1 MTERNLN
8 VNHPTNSNISDI
20 ALLNNMAANS
30 VFIKCVSIE
39 LYGSDLSQAA
49 ETFENAYEHLDACDL
64 VSELPLNKNQIIDV
78 ITTRLYAMC
87 EEYLKDIEDH
97 ATSDRVLKEMIER
110 KVRQG
115 LPKHK
120 QAA

>member
-1 MTERNLN
+1 MNY
-8 VNHPTNSNISDI
+8 PTNSNIGDVAMLDS
-20 ALLNNMAANS
+20 MAANS
-30 VFIKCVSIE
+30 VFIKRVSIE

-49 ETFENAYEHLDACDL
+49 ETFENAYEHLDEQGL

-87 EEYLKDIEDH
+87 EEWLNDIEDH
-97 ATSDRVLKEMIER
+97 ATSDRVLKQMIER
-110 KVRQG
+110 QVELD

>member
-1 MTERNLN
+1 MNF
-8 VNHPTNSNISDI
+8 PTNSNVGDVA
-20 ALLNNMAANS
+20 ALDSMAANS
-30 VFIKCVSIE
+30 VFIKCVSIQ

-49 ETFENAYEHLDACDL
+49 ETFENAYEHLDESGL
-64 VSELPLNKNQIIDV
+64 VAELPLNKNQIIDV

-97 ATSDRVLKEMIER
+97 ATSDRILKQVIER
-110 KVRQG
+110 QVELKT
-115 LPKHK
+115 K

>member
-1 MTERNLN
+1 MNF
-8 VNHPTNSNISDI
+8 PTSNSNIGDV
-20 ALLNNMAANS
+20 ALLDSMAANS
-30 VFIKCVSIE
+30 VFIRCVSIQ

-49 ETFENAYEHLDACDL
+49 ETFENTYEHLDEHGIVA
-64 VSELPLNKNQIIDV
+64 ELPLNKKQIIDV

-87 EEYLKDIEDH
+87 EEWLRDIGDH
-97 ATSDRVLKEMIER
+97 ATRDRILKEMIER
-110 KVRQG
+110 KVKLD

>member
-1 MTERNLN
+1 MNF
-8 VNHPTNSNISDI
+8 PTNSNISDI
-20 ALLNNMAANS
+20 ALLDSMAANS
-30 VFIKCVSIE
+30 VFIKCVSIQ

-49 ETFENAYEHLDACDL
+49 ETFENAYEHLDECGI

-87 EEYLKDIEDH
+87 EEWLHDIGDH
-97 ATSDRVLKEMIER
+97 AMSDRVLKEMI
-110 KVRQG
+110 KRQVELD